1 MRREPQ
7 RWAVLGACLLAA
19 VAAGCSDPAD
29 QLNSADPAAR
39 IEAIRSL
46 AQQGTDAAAD
56 EIARTA
62 AQADEATAGEA
73 VRGLGRIET
82 QRALGALGAL
92 VAVAESDARPR
103 VRTEAVVQ
111 LGYRR
116 DARAAES
123 LGGVLRT
130 DRDARVRAAAA
141 ESLGKLGRLQDV
153 ERLVQAAETDPDVA
167 VQCAAVRAVERV
179 VRLEFLY
186 DPTAPA
192 EERQQA
198 LARVRSR
205 ALRTAAVMGQARKGP
220 GGGP

>member
-1 MRREPQ
+1 MRREAQ
-7 RWAVLGACLLAA
+7 RWTVLGVCLLAA
-19 VAAGCSDPAD
+19 VAAGCSDSAD
-29 QLNSADPAAR
+29 QLHSADPAAR

-82 QRALGALGAL
+82 QRALGAL

-103 VRTEAVVQ
+103 VRTEAAVQ

-116 DARAAES
+116 DARAAEA
-123 LGGVLRT
+123 LGGVLRA

-141 ESLGKLGRLQDV
+141 ASLGKLGRLQDV
-153 ERLVQAAETDPDVA
+153 ELLVQAAETDPDVA
-167 VQCAAVRAVERV
+167 VQCAAVRALERV
-179 VRLEFLY
+179 VRLGFLY

-205 ALRTAAVMGQARKGP
+205 ALRTAAVMGQARKEP

>member
-1 MRREPQ
+1 MRREAQ
-7 RWAVLGACLLAA
+7 RWTVLGACFLAA
-19 VAAGCSDPAD
+19 VAAGCSDPAA
-29 QLNSADPAAR
+29 QLNSDDPAAH

-56 EIARTA
+56 EMARTA

-82 QRALGALGAL
+82 QRALGALVGA
-92 VAVAESDARPR
+92 AESDARPQ

-123 LGGVLRT
+123 LGGVLRS
-130 DRDARVRAAAA
+130 DPDAPVRAAAA
-141 ESLGKLGRLQDV
+141 ASLGKLGRLQDV
-153 ERLVQAAETDPDVA
+153 ELLVQVAETDPNVA

-179 VRLEFLY
+179 VRLGFLY
-186 DPTAPA
+186 DPTAPEA
-192 EERQQA
+192 ERREA
-198 LARVRSR
+198 IARVRSR
-205 ALRTAAVMGQARKGP
+205 ALRTAAVMGEARKES

>member
-1 MRREPQ
+1 MRREAP

-82 QRALGALGAL
+82 QRALGAL

-123 LGGVLRT
+123 LGGVLRA

-186 DPTAPA
+186 DPTVPA

-205 ALRTAAVMGQARKGP
+205 ALRTAAVMGQARKEP